1 MVTDGRRLRTA
12 FRQGDTDAVSRMADA
27 ELERSR
33 AAGEPSGEV
42 EGLYGLARVALRGGD
57 LAGATELAQRAL
69 AVAQGAGERRLEER
83 PRHVLAAVARMSGD
97 HARARDLYEAS
108 IELNRALGHDEHVH
122 SEYHNLALVELNLG
136 NVERARRLIAENRE
150 RVFRA
155 GYRDF
160 LPYLG
165 LAGAALA
172 SREGDMPLAARLL
185 GFTDQAFADLGQIA
199 DPDDARELDRIR
211 NRVSAALGRGP
222 FESEYATGATWTPM
236 RAFGRTWPGDADRH
250 PDEE

>member
-1 MVTDGRRLRTA
+1 MTDGQHLRAT

-27 ELERSR
+27 EVERSR
-33 AAGEPSGEV
+33 AAGDPAGEV

-57 LAGATELAQRAL
+57 LEQAADLAKHAL
-69 AVAQGAGERRLEER
+69 AVAQRAGERRLEER
-83 PRHVLAAVARMSGD
+83 PRHVLAAVARLSGD
-97 HARARDLYEAS
+97 HERARDLYEAS
-108 IELNRALGHDEHVH
+108 IELNRVLGQDEHVH
-122 SEYHNLALVELNLG
+122 SEYHNLALVELHLG
-136 NVERARRLIAENRE
+136 NVERARQLIAESRE

-172 SREGDMPLAARLL
+172 SEDGDMPLAARLI
-185 GFTDQAFADLGQIA
+185 GFTDQAFADLGQVP
-199 DPDDARELDRIR
+199 DPDDARELDGIRI
-211 NRVSAALGRGP
+211 RVSAVLERDA
-222 FESEYATGATWTPM
+222 FESECATGAAWTLM
-236 RAFGRTWPGDADRH
+236 RAFGRTWPGDTGRC